1 MVIQLIITGNWFNLY
16 TQQTKQMSIPTSDWN
31 ETISNLTPEEKEM
44 LMNSTPQDWIQAISD
59 LVKSPSFW
67 AGIGVAFAEGI
78 IRGVDDYANNQ
89 F

>member
-1 MVIQLIITGNWFNLY
+1 MKTLEQQL
-16 TQQTKQMSIPTSDWN
+16 QSDWN
-31 ETISNLTPEEKEM
+31 EMVSNLTPEEKKM

-59 LVKSPSFW
+59 LVKTPSFW

-78 IRGVDDYANNQ
+78 IRGVNDYVNNH

>member
-1 MVIQLIITGNWFNLY
+1 
-16 TQQTKQMSIPTSDWN
+16 MSIPTSDWN

-44 LMNSTPQDWIQAISD
+44 LMNSTPPDWIQAVFE

-67 AGIGVAFAEGI
+67 AGIAVAFAEGI
-78 IRGVDDYANNQ
+78 NQGVDDYANNQ